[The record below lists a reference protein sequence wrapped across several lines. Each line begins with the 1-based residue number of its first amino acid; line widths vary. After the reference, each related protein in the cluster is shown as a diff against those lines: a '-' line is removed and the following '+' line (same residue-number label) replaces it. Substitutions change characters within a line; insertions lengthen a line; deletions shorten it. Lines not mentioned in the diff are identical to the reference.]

1 MNVNKFNKIVI
12 VSLCETF
19 SNDIANLLSQ
29 DLGMLFCGTKEL
41 VEYELIDKQALEEK
55 CSVAYL
61 KKLEKNVIKQIASFE
76 NVCVSISY
84 EYLVQNATLFK
95 KNSLIVF
102 IDLPKTYIKK
112 NSTVDFLDFEN
123 RQAKLKE
130 LATCVV
136 SVHKVDVTFV
146 KNKILNTLGGIL

>member
-102 IDLPKTYIKK
+102 VDLPKTYIKK

>member
-95 KNSLIVF
+95 KNSIIVF

>member
-29 DLGMLFCGTKEL
+29 DLHMLFCGTKEL

-55 CSVAYL
+55 CSMAYL
-61 KKLEKNVIKQIASFE
+61 KKLEKNVIKQVASFE

-84 EYLVQNATLFK
+84 EYFTQNFSLFK

-112 NSTVDFLDFEN
+112 NSTIDFLDFEN

-130 LATCVV
+130 YATCVV
-136 SVHKVDVTFV
+136 SIHKVDATFV

>member
-136 SVHKVDVTFV
+136 FVHKVDVTFV